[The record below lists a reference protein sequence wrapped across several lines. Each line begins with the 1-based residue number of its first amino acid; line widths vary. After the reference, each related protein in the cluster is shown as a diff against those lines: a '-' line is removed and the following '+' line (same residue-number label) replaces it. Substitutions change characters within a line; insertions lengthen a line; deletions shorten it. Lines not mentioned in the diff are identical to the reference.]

1 MEDEITEDLLLDI
14 AERFELLSTL
24 ALILSKFDE
33 CNDVNFTDAAN
44 LGRIFLR
51 DLNDLYNRY
60 SIISSYFE
68 KEFLS
73 KICKD

>member
-33 CNDVNFTDAAN
+33 CNDVQFADAAN

>member
-1 MEDEITEDLLLDI
+1 MEDEITEELLLDI

-24 ALILSKFDE
+24 ALILSHFDE
-33 CNDVNFTDAAN
+33 CNDVEFTDAAN
-44 LGRIFLR
+44 LGKIFLR
-51 DLNDLYNRY
+51 DLNDLYDRY

-68 KEFLS
+68 RKFLS